1 MLRTCFL
8 QFYCIQEPTHIVRLC
23 PLNSRLDPHGRVS
36 RKVGASLKLT
46 HSWTIGWVCTT
57 LHHHSPHRRHNRTTT
72 SPWFLDV
79 TFGHRTGM
87 GGRRLTHHLR
97 VVADVVETCLST
109 HETYYYLCMR
119 HIYARMYDTYYYV
132 CTRHIIIYVRNI
144 PHCIN

>member
-8 QFYCIQEPTHIVRLC
+8 QFYCIQEPTDIVRLC

-87 GGRRLTHHLR
+87 DGRRRLTHHLR
-97 VVADVVETCLST
+97 VVADVVADTSLYSLRLVYLSVYQ
-109 HETYYYLCMR
+109 TYLYLCWDLSN
-119 HIYARMYDTYYYV
+119 YL
-132 CTRHIIIYVRNI
+132 CTRLISH
-144 PHCIN
+144 